1 MTAVFCAQC
10 HGPFTR
16 PTQRGR
22 PRLYC
27 SKCRPEAYH
36 EKRRQWALSH
46 YRAGRVREC
55 LWCFRAEIPKGR
67 GKYCS
72 KVCALEANK
81 HLAHNPIDRCEVPP
95 RRSRSARGF

>member
-27 SKCRPEAYH
+27 SKCRPEG
-36 EKRRQWALSH
+36 KRELARQWALNH
-46 YRAGRVREC
+46 YRAGRLTEC
-55 LWCFRAEIPKGR
+55 AWCFRAEIPKGR

-72 KVCALEANK
+72 KACAYAANR
-81 HLAHNPIDRCEVPP
+81 HLQSHPSGRCEVPP